1 MMKES
6 EIRAAASTL
15 PPAPAEV
22 LERLLQRA
30 EGEGLVDISYGEMDS
45 PLGPLL
51 LAVTDAGLV
60 TLSYTD
66 YAPDILDQ
74 LARRV
79 SPRIVRRPART
90 DTVRRQVDEYFSRR
104 RRDFDL
110 PLDWLLI
117 RGFGREVLRA
127 TVAIPYGQV
136 STYAHVAAEAGNPRA
151 SRAAGNALGN
161 NPIPIVI
168 PCHRV
173 LRTGGGLGGYTS
185 GIERKQLLL
194 DLEGA
199 DRRTDP

>member
-1 MMKES
+1 MIE
-6 EIRAAASTL
+6 ETGFRALAGTL
-15 PPAPAEV
+15 PAAPAEL
-22 LERLLQRA
+22 LERMVRRA
-30 EGEGLVDISYGEMDS
+30 EDEGLVDISYGEMDS

-66 YAPDILDQ
+66 FAPDTLDQ
-74 LARRV
+74 LARRM

-90 DTVRRQVDEYFSRR
+90 DSVRRQLEEYFVRR

-110 PLDWLLI
+110 SLDWSLI
-117 RGFGREVLRA
+117 RGFGREVLRVTA
-127 TVAIPYGQV
+127 AIPYGQV
-136 STYAHVAAEAGNPRA
+136 STYGHVAAEAGNPRA
-151 SRAAGNALGN
+151 SRAAGNALGH

-173 LRTGGGLGGYTS
+173 LRRGGGLGGYTS

-199 DRRTDP
+199 DR

>member
-1 MMKES
+1 MKES
-6 EIRAAASTL
+6 EVRAAAGTL
-15 PPAPAEV
+15 PPAPAEA
-22 LERLLQRA
+22 LERLVQRA
-30 EGEGLVDISYGEMDS
+30 ADEGLVDVSYGEMDS

-60 TLSYTD
+60 SLAYID
-66 YAPDILDQ
+66 YAPDTLAQ

-90 DTVRRQVDEYFSRR
+90 DLVRHQLDEYFSRR

-110 PLDWLLI
+110 PLDWSLI
-117 RGFGREVLRA
+117 RGFGREVLRVTA
-127 TVAIPYGQV
+127 AIPYGQV
-136 STYAHVAAEAGNPRA
+136 STYRHVATAAGNPRA

-194 DLEGA
+194 DLEDA
-199 DRRTDP
+199 DR